1 MPVVV
6 STIVK
11 EVSAVVKG
19 ITTYNVMED
28 LMGKT
33 IQDKAQKR
41 GSYLALDT
49 RYYVAP

>member
-19 ITTYNVMED
+19 ITTYIVIED
-28 LMGKT
+28 LVGKT
-33 IQDKAQKR
+33 NQTGQNRFFSHTTHKI
-41 GSYLALDT
+41 
-49 RYYVAP
+49 AP

>member
-6 STIVK
+6 ITIVK

-19 ITTYNVMED
+19 ITTYIAMED

-33 IQDKAQKR
+33 NQIGQNR
-41 GSYLALDT
+41 FLSHT
-49 RYYVAP
+49 RHKIAP